1 MDKFENEGQTYP
13 EAHLVFEGL
22 VIHRVPYKERDL
34 IVKLLLR
41 NGMVGSFYIYGGQ
54 GGGKSHKPSIFE
66 LGSMMRIMIKDQKTK
81 IDSSDLM
88 ISAEHS
94 RIWEPQSVRH
104 DIRAFYLVCL
114 YFELISKFSIT
125 FQPGTSDYQNLD
137 HEGVFSVV
145 SNALFYIEDAL
156 VKKQFEAGQHLTL
169 FMVKLLFHLGIMPDT
184 DNCSYCQADLL
195 EIPGVVFMP
204 ANGQFAC
211 QNCAQGENER
221 GFLLRIKKG
230 YQTRY
235 QEYAGFLG
243 TNFSECDKLIQYFCH
258 QYHLRPV
265 ELRSYSLLFK

>member
-1 MDKFENEGQTYP
+1 M
-13 EAHLVFEGL
+13 VFEGL

-41 NGMVGSFYIYGGQ
+41 NGLVGSFYIYGGQ
-54 GGGKSHKPSIFE
+54 GGGKNHKPSIFE
-66 LGSMMRIMIKDQKTK
+66 LGSMMKIMIKDQKTK

-94 RIWEPQSVRH
+94 RIWEPQSIRH

-114 YFELISKFSIT
+114 YFELIQKFSIP
-125 FQPGTSDYQNLD
+125 FQHGTSDYQNQD
-137 HEGVFSVV
+137 HEGIFSVV
-145 SNALFYIEDAL
+145 SNALFYIEDSL
-156 VKKQFEAGQHLTL
+156 QKKQFEAHQHLTL

-184 DNCSYCQADLL
+184 DSCSYCSAELL
-195 EIPGVVFMP
+195 ETPAVTFLP

-211 QNCAQGENER
+211 QNCSQGDNEK

-235 QEYAGFLG
+235 QEYADFLG
-243 TNFSECDKLIQYFCH
+243 TNFPECDKLIQYFCH
-258 QYHLRPV
+258 QFHLRPV
-265 ELRSYSLLFK
+265 ELRSYGLLFK